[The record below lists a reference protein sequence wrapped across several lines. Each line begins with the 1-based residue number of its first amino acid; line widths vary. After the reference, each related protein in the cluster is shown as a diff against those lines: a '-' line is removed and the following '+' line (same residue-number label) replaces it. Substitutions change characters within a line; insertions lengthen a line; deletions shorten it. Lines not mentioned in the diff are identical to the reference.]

1 MNIAYAIPN
10 IVIKAKIP
18 VNTDPITDS
27 VDINPDVVV
36 MVVIVVAIILI
47 IYNILYSNGN
57 KLLIIMY
64 IVKMIYSI
72 MIATPTVNAIIY

>member
-1 MNIAYAIPN
+1 MVMTATT
-10 IVIKAKIP
+10 P
-18 VNTDPITDS
+18 VNTDPIIDS
-27 VDINPDVVV
+27 VDIKPDVVL
-36 MVVIVVAIILI
+36 MVVIVVI